1 MTIVHLTTRLNILL
15 TIIVIFHTV
24 GIFGLLSDD
33 RAYFLSLSPMNL
45 GLAMACLLLAHKIS
59 LRLLIDVLIVGVV
72 GFSAEWI
79 GVHTGWLFGDYSYGA
94 SLGVKLFDIPIMIA
108 VNWAML
114 SFAAIACV
122 MHLKV
127 PVLLKAIL
135 SALLMTLLDFLIESV
150 AIKSDF
156 WSWTHGE
163 IPFYN
168 YVCWFLVAFPLHFY
182 LIRRKTPEQNRVSV
196 GLFGVLVVFFAI
208 LNYC

>member
-1 MTIVHLTTRLNILL
+1 MSIVQRTTRLNILL

-33 RAYFLSLSPMNL
+33 RAYFLSLSPLNL
-45 GLAMACLLLAHKIS
+45 GLSMACLLLAHKLS
-59 LRLLIDVLIVGVV
+59 FKLLADVVLVGTI
-72 GFSAEWI
+72 GFAAEWV
-79 GVHTGWLFGDYSYGA
+79 GVHTGWLFGDYAYGA
-94 SLGVKLFDIPIMIA
+94 NLGTKLFDIPLMIA

-114 SFAAIACV
+114 SFAAVACV
-122 MHLKV
+122 IRLKV
-127 PVLLKAIL
+127 PALVKAIL
-135 SALLMTLLDFLIESV
+135 SALLMTLLDFLIEPV

-156 WSWTHGE
+156 WSWHTGE

-196 GLFGVLVVFFAI
+196 GLFGVLVVFFTI
-208 LNYC
+208 LNSY